1 MAINVLRAAKH
12 LCMMSDWTL
21 TNLELQ
27 KVLYLANM
35 NYLGEHKKSLIQ
47 GNFEAWKFGPVH
59 PKLYHQVK
67 QFCANFIAESAFTK
81 IKDLDPKQHQQEIK
95 ILEDFH
101 EIFPSGSANA
111 LIEITHWE
119 GGAWK
124 KIYVPSKNN
133 VIAQKHILEE
143 YKRIEQEDPWGE

>member
-1 MAINVLRAAKH
+1 
-12 LCMMSDWTL
+12 MSDWTL

-27 KVLYLANM
+27 KILYLANM
-35 NYLGEHKKSLIQ
+35 SHLGEHKKLLIQ

-67 QFCANFIAESAFTK
+67 QFCANPIAESAFTK
-81 IKDLDPKQHQQEIK
+81 IKDLDSKQYEREIK

-101 EIFPSGSANA
+101 EMFPSGSANV

-133 VIAQKHILEE
+133 VIGQKHILEE
-143 YKRIEQEDPWGE
+143 YKKIEQEDPWGE